1 MSSIAISSCNK
12 PQYHFQ
18 DVCCQYMC
26 SFYPNGVDAVVLGV
40 IGGVSL
46 FNIIVNI
53 ETIDGQIKI
62 YSTVVNGMF
71 LLLFFMR

>member
-1 MSSIAISSCNK
+1 
-12 PQYHFQ
+12 
-18 DVCCQYMC
+18 
-26 SFYPNGVDAVVLGV
+26 V

-71 LLLFFMR
+71 LLLYALNMKMKSAPILDETQVGFI